1 MEETSEMKLEW
12 FFKQWVYGAG
22 YPKLNVKQ
30 NYNLKTKTLKLT
42 VSQLQAADK
51 VTVSSFILPMEVE
64 ITTASGTK
72 TEKIEIKKRV
82 ENFSFKVNTKP
93 TKIILD
99 KDEKIPLKL
108 VKYE

>member
-1 MEETSEMKLEW
+1 M
-12 FFKQWVYGAG
+12 
-22 YPKLNVKQ
+22 
-30 NYNLKTKTLKLT
+30 
-42 VSQLQAADK
+42 QAADK

-64 ITTASGTK
+64 ITTGSGTK

>member
-1 MEETSEMKLEW
+1 
-12 FFKQWVYGAG
+12 
-22 YPKLNVKQ
+22 
-30 NYNLKTKTLKLT
+30 
-42 VSQLQAADK
+42 LQAADK